1 MAVIWLNWV
10 EGRANE
16 QRGDG
21 QGGRRGGAKVQ
32 SRDWRCPNDG
42 GGSFYD
48 FLSLRGSEL
57 GKKSY
62 KVECEA

>member
-21 QGGRRGGAKVQ
+21 QGGRGGGAEVQ
-32 SRDWRCPNDG
+32 SGDRRCPDDG
-42 GGSFYD
+42 GGSFYPFFSHVED
-48 FLSLRGSEL
+48 QNQAKKLQ
-57 GKKSY
+57 GKM
-62 KVECEA
+62 